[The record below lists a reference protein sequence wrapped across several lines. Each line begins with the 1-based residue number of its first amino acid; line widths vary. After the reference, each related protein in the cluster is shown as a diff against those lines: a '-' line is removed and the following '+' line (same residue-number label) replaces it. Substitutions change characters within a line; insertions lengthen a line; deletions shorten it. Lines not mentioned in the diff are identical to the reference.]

1 MGRCSG
7 DTAFRGRPSRTGLV
21 SRGMTSSG
29 PKGRPSASRSSD
41 KATEA
46 GLYST
51 PNGLT
56 HTSIPASAILLPISA
71 EKHEPRERVILFLSI
86 FMDAN
91 VRIISSKEKTNEKSE
106 LILGQVPLLEV
117 KVKVKVKNK
126 DGNYTGEVRSIY
138 MEQFEEYLDHYD
150 PLEHTQSQMKF
161 DGLQWGYSGNKILR
175 ICKST
180 DRGNAGEWYQEP
192 QNNYTDGYH
201 YSAWLMDK
209 QNAGD
214 NKMTLNDIPDNAV
227 EYCFN
232 RNKRTKDGDIP
243 VEFELVHRL
252 VQDDYAIEQ
261 ENKSK
266 WFLPGISEM
275 EEALS
280 QYYPQFSEFQ
290 NYFYWSSSAGKKR
303 TGIVWPY
310 SYEQDIKSARATK
323 ILLNPLDIDGDGEK
337 DYYAISDWDDDY
349 VPGGNRGKASRS
361 EVFRI
366 RAFRIDLDPYEY

>member
-1 MGRCSG
+1 
-7 DTAFRGRPSRTGLV
+7 
-21 SRGMTSSG
+21 
-29 PKGRPSASRSSD
+29 
-41 KATEA
+41 
-46 GLYST
+46 
-51 PNGLT
+51 
-56 HTSIPASAILLPISA
+56 
-71 EKHEPRERVILFLSI
+71 
-86 FMDAN
+86 MDAN

-126 DGNYTGEVRSIY
+126 DGNYTGEEKSIY

-214 NKMTLNDIPDNAV
+214 NKMTLNDIPENAV

-243 VEFELVHRL
+243 VEFELVDRL

-310 SYEQDIKSARATK
+310 SYDQDINSARATK
-323 ILLNPLDIDGDGEK
+323 ILLNPEDIDGDGEK
-337 DYYAISDWDDDY
+337 DFYAISDWDDYY
-349 VPGGNRGKASRS
+349 VPGGNRGKASRR

>member
-1 MGRCSG
+1 
-7 DTAFRGRPSRTGLV
+7 
-21 SRGMTSSG
+21 
-29 PKGRPSASRSSD
+29 
-41 KATEA
+41 
-46 GLYST
+46 
-51 PNGLT
+51 
-56 HTSIPASAILLPISA
+56 
-71 EKHEPRERVILFLSI
+71 
-86 FMDAN
+86 MDAN

-106 LILGQVPLLEV
+106 LILGQVPLLE
-117 KVKVKVKNK
+117 VKVKVKNK

-161 DGLQWGYSGNKILR
+161 DGLQWGYSGYEILR

-180 DRGNAGEWYQEP
+180 DRG
-192 QNNYTDGYH
+192 
-201 YSAWLMDK
+201 
-209 QNAGD
+209 
-214 NKMTLNDIPDNAV
+214 NAV

-290 NYFYWSSSAGKKR
+290 NYFYWSSSAGKVR
-303 TGIVWPY
+303 TGTILY
-310 SYEQDIKSARATK
+310 SYDQDIKSARATK

-337 DYYAISDWDDDY
+337 DYYAISDWDDYY

>member
-1 MGRCSG
+1 
-7 DTAFRGRPSRTGLV
+7 
-21 SRGMTSSG
+21 
-29 PKGRPSASRSSD
+29 
-41 KATEA
+41 
-46 GLYST
+46 
-51 PNGLT
+51 
-56 HTSIPASAILLPISA
+56 
-71 EKHEPRERVILFLSI
+71 
-86 FMDAN
+86 
-91 VRIISSKEKTNEKSE
+91 
-106 LILGQVPLLEV
+106 
-117 KVKVKVKNK
+117 
-126 DGNYTGEVRSIY
+126 

-161 DGLQWGYSGNKILR
+161 DGLQWGYSGYEILR

-192 QNNYTDGYH
+192 QNNYTDGNH

>member
-1 MGRCSG
+1 
-7 DTAFRGRPSRTGLV
+7 
-21 SRGMTSSG
+21 
-29 PKGRPSASRSSD
+29 
-41 KATEA
+41 
-46 GLYST
+46 
-51 PNGLT
+51 
-56 HTSIPASAILLPISA
+56 
-71 EKHEPRERVILFLSI
+71 
-86 FMDAN
+86 
-91 VRIISSKEKTNEKSE
+91 
-106 LILGQVPLLEV
+106 
-117 KVKVKVKNK
+117 
-126 DGNYTGEVRSIY
+126 
-138 MEQFEEYLDHYD
+138 
-150 PLEHTQSQMKF
+150 
-161 DGLQWGYSGNKILR
+161 
-175 ICKST
+175 
-180 DRGNAGEWYQEP
+180 
-192 QNNYTDGYH
+192 
-201 YSAWLMDK
+201 
-209 QNAGD
+209 
-214 NKMTLNDIPDNAV
+214 MTLNDIPDNAV